1 MCSNHESFLFKRKK
15 KKKKSEAVCETVTA
29 FNLLVGQLWLRW

>member
-1 MCSNHESFLFKRKK
+1 MCSNHESFLFKRK

>member
-1 MCSNHESFLFKRKK
+1 MCSNHESFLFKR

-29 FNLLVGQLWLRW
+29 FNLLVGQLWLRR